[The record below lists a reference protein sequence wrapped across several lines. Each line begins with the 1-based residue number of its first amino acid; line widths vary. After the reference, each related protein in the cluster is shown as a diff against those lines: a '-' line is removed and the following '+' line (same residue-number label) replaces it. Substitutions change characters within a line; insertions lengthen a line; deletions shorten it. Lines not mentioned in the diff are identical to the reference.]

1 MTQVIF
7 TAENSITLSNPN
19 TGASMTATL
28 PAGAKP
34 ANFDLFTF
42 AHDFVLDGTPMV
54 FSRYNGHLLPAL
66 GAEVITSHGIGY
78 VERITGDRSVIVRIV
93 DFETTP
99 HVLRSGEVSQK
110 DYVARLADLYNNRL
124 YLEATWLLQRYGDT
138 KANQAKADNILS
150 LEIDADCFE
159 ARVGDDCLGAVEFA
173 YRPVEAPKL
182 RDRKKSRAEL
192 KAERKALEAEA
203 DEYLEDLEDAGFIA
217 DELAEFYGDE

>member
-78 VERITGDRSVIVRIV
+78 VERITGDRTVIVRIV

-99 HVLRSGEVSQK
+99 HVLRSGEVSQE

-138 KANQAKADNILS
+138 KANQAKADSILS

-173 YRPVEAPKL
+173 YRRAEAPKL
-182 RDRKKSRAEL
+182 RERKKTRAEL

-203 DEYLEDLEDAGFIA
+203 DAYLEDLEDAGFIA